1 LDAIIDCKF
10 SYKKL
15 SQTLSLV
22 RICQNKL
29 NIESADLVEFSETF
43 IEQYATDHNE
53 CFRVAEGL
61 LRRISYTSSP

>member
-29 NIESADLVEFSETF
+29 NIESADLVEFSET
-43 IEQYATDHNE
+43 
-53 CFRVAEGL
+53 L
-61 LRRISYTSSP
+61 SSSMLPIITNVSG